1 MAILLVFQS
10 KMYEELE
17 TLPTIVINGIPFNYY
32 ANINNNSIYENMNS
46 RSIRYLQYLNKI
58 ILRKVT

>member
-17 TLPTIVINGIPFNYY
+17 TLPTIVIKGIPFNYY

-58 ILRKVT
+58 ILRKIT